1 MHLLIIPAV
10 LLSYFVL
17 KRLRRALQRSLLL
30 PPGPKGFPIV
40 GNMFDVPSVAP
51 WKTFR
56 EWSEIY
62 GQSYPLYTL
71 LSSFV
76 ENIDAQKFEHKVM

>member
-17 KRLRRALQRSLLL
+17 KRLRRALQRSSLL

-51 WKTFR
+51 WKTFS
-56 EWSEIY
+56 EWSEVY
-62 GQSYPLYTL
+62 GQSYL
-71 LSSFV
+71 LSSLLSSLV
-76 ENIDAQKFEHKVM
+76 KNIDAQKFEYKVM